1 MKSLIKQVY
10 GGWSK
15 LFTSK
20 GGQLEEIKPNTDIT
34 EIGLFSEDEKLRLK
48 NALGIEIKNFGLFEE
63 ALIHRSYIQVIAEA
77 KSHSNERLE
86 FLGDS
91 VLGMIISEYL
101 FLKNPNLEEGELTK
115 MRSWLVNKKTLAIC
129 AQKLQL
135 DKFIKLS
142 YSAEKSLKSGSDS
155 ILADCLEAIVAAIF
169 LDNGFQI
176 TKNFVINVLVPVM
189 TSKNIMVDT
198 NYKSILLEAVQ
209 ALGLPAPV
217 YHVISEKGPDHDKEF
232 TVGVYINEQL
242 EGTGTGKSKKKAE
255 QAAAQM
261 AFETKFFNIET
272 KNTE

>member
-1 MKSLIKQVY
+1 MKGLIKQVY

-20 GGQLEEIKPNTDIT
+20 SKQIEEIKLNF
-34 EIGLFSEDEKLRLK
+34 EIKEFGLFSEEEKSQLLK
-48 NALGIEIKNFGLFEE
+48 ALGVEIKNFALFEQ
-63 ALIHRSYIQVIAEA
+63 ALIHRSYIQVLADV

-129 AQKLQL
+129 AQKLKL

-142 YSAEKSLKSGSDS
+142 YSAEKSLKSGSES
-155 ILADCLEAIVAAIF
+155 ILADCLEAIIAAIY
-169 LDNGFQI
+169 LDSGLEV
-176 TKNFVINVLVPVM
+176 TKNFVIEGLVPVM
-189 TSKNIMVDT
+189 TSKNVMVDK

-232 TVGVYINEQL
+232 TVGVYINDQL

-272 KNTE
+272 KNTH